1 MMNGPNI
8 KHLPVFM
15 AKMRQA
21 GLPKVVIDTFAYYYE
36 QVVSGATGMIP
47 EPTIRPVDKSEI
59 ADAATLD
66 SYISAGKDALKQ
78 TVQIVLNGGLGT
90 SMGLTGPKNLL
101 KGKDDKTFLQ
111 SIIEQAAASGVRL
124 VFMNSF
130 ATDAQTRAAI
140 NMLAPQT
147 PPRFFL
153 QHKFPKILREGF
165 HPAHWPENPDL
176 EWNPPGHG
184 EIYTALSTSGLLSDL
199 LDEGVRYAL
208 VVNGDNLG
216 ATLEPALLGYFSTHR
231 FSFMMEVAR
240 RTSMDMK
247 GGHLARN
254 TNDRLILREIAQCP
268 EEDLAAFQD
277 IEKYRY
283 FNVNSLWINLQALN
297 TLVRRNPVIRLPMI
311 LNPKSL
317 DPRNADSPPVFQV
330 ETAMG
335 AAISLFDGATA
346 VEVLPTR
353 FLPVKKCADLLA
365 LRSDCFIFQADGS
378 LMPNPARRLGR
389 IQVNLDPAFY
399 TKIDDFEKRFAH
411 GVPSL
416 IDCETLTVK
425 GDVYFESAVVIKGKV
440 LIHNNGPEAT
450 VISAGTVIDKNQSF

>member
-1 MMNGPNI
+1 MPNI
-8 KHLPVFM
+8 KHLPVFKE
-15 AKMRQA
+15 KMKQA
-21 GLPKVVIDTFAYYYE
+21 GLPEVVVDTFAYYYE
-36 QVVSGATGMIP
+36 QVVSGASGMIP
-47 EPTIRPVDKSEI
+47 DPTIRPVDKSEI

-66 SYISAGKDALKQ
+66 SYISAGRDALDR

-90 SMGLTGPKNLL
+90 SMGLTGPKNLI
-101 KGKDDKTFLQ
+101 KVKDDKTFLQ
-111 SIIEQAAASGVRL
+111 IIIEQAAASGVRL

-130 ATDAQTRAAI
+130 STDAQTRAAI
-140 NMLAPQT
+140 NKLDPQT
-147 PPRFFL
+147 PPRSFL
-153 QHKFPKILREGF
+153 QHKFPKILREDF
-165 HPAHWPENPDL
+165 QPAHWPQNPDL

-208 VVNGDNLG
+208 IVNGDNLG
-216 ATLEPALLGYFSTHR
+216 ATLDPALLGYFSSHR
-231 FSFMMEVAR
+231 LPFMMEVAQ
-240 RTSMDMK
+240 RTPTDMK

-254 TNDRLILREIAQCP
+254 ADGRLILREIAQCP

-277 IEKYRY
+277 ITKYRY
-283 FNVNSLWINLQALN
+283 FNVNSLWINLLALH
-297 TLVRRNPVIRLPMI
+297 TLVRQNPVIHLPLI
-311 LNPKSL
+311 RNPKTL

-346 VEVLPTR
+346 VEVPPTR
-353 FLPVKKCADLLA
+353 FHPVKKCADLLA
-365 LRSDCFIFQADGS
+365 LRSDCFIFQANGN

-389 IQVNLDPAFY
+389 IQVKLDPAFY
-399 TKIDDFEKRFAH
+399 TKIDDFEKRFVH

-425 GDVYFESAVVIKGKV
+425 GDVYFERDVVIKGRV
-440 LIHNNGPEAT
+440 FIHNTGPEAV
-450 VISAGTVIDKNQSF
+450 VISAGTVIDKNRSF